1 MRKSCQLHANHVKIL
16 LATCYQHASGHIRGQ
31 HILALMST
39 IVFTAE
45 FVVLWTCMGVLT
57 LPSGGVRSL

>member
-1 MRKSCQLHANHVKIL
+1 MRRL
-16 LATCYQHASGHIRGQ
+16 LLQQWSAIINLLGLSGHIRGQ

-45 FVVLWTCMGVLT
+45 LVVLWTRMGVLT

>member
-1 MRKSCQLHANHVKIL
+1 MFLSLNISPVKHFNL
-16 LATCYQHASGHIRGQ
+16 LGLSGHIRGQ

-45 FVVLWTCMGVLT
+45 LVVLWTRMGVLT
-57 LPSGGVRSL
+57 LPPGGVRSL